1 MSVQIVWDNNEKT
14 IIRFIFEGKWTWEEF
29 YPTHYK
35 AIDMVKSVTH
45 RVNVIVDM
53 RKGVSTPA
61 NVLMHIKNISD
72 KQPPNVGLSVIV
84 TDSSFIHSLHR
95 IGVKFYHKIGRY
107 FSVADN
113 LEAAYVKITQSTA
126 ETAKISESK

>member
-1 MSVQIVWDNNEKT
+1 MSVQIVWDNSEKT

-29 YPTHYK
+29 YPAHYK
-35 AIDMVKSVTH
+35 AIDMVKSVPY

-84 TDSSFIHSLHR
+84 TTSSFIHSLYQ
-95 IGVKFYHKIGRY
+95 IGVKFYHKIGYY

-113 LEAAYVKITQSTA
+113 LEAAYVKISQA
-126 ETAKISESK
+126 ETAKVSESK